1 MRFFDRWRYEARRA
15 GRATLLAPW
24 LVTALLAAG
33 ATLAARTAG
42 NGAIPRTL
50 LSAVEMA
57 IPLVVGVSAAS
68 LVGRDPA
75 VELQLAMPAGYR
87 GTLLRRWAVTVAASA
102 LLAAGLCG
110 GLMASGWWARWPR
123 THGVL
128 LGQLTWAAP
137 VCWLAG
143 LGLLAGAV
151 LRGPAAAATVV
162 TAPWLLEQLLPDQL
176 QAHQWSRLLYLFAT
190 TGGRDADWGPNRFVL
205 LASSVPL
212 AAGAWLLLGQTQRLL
227 GGETG

>member
-1 MRFFDRWRYEARRA
+1 MRFFDRWRYEARRV

-24 LVTALLAAG
+24 LVTAVLAAG
-33 ATLAARTAG
+33 GALAARTVG
-42 NGAIPRTL
+42 NGAVPRTL
-50 LSAVEMA
+50 LFAVEMA
-57 IPLVVGVSAAS
+57 VPLVAGVSVAS

-87 GTLLRRWAVTVAASA
+87 GTLLRRWTVTVAASA
-102 LLAAGLCG
+102 LLAAGLCS

-151 LRGPAAAATVV
+151 LRAPAAAATVV
-162 TAPWLLEQLLPDQL
+162 TAPWLLEQLLPDRL
-176 QAHQWSRLLYLFAT
+176 QAYHWSRLLYLFAT
-190 TGGRDADWGPNRFVL
+190 TGGRDADWGANRFAL
-205 LASSVPL
+205 LASAVLL
-212 AAGAWLLLGQTQRLL
+212 AAGAWLLLGRTERLL
-227 GGETG
+227 GGESE